1 MGLDNIWKFVRYLL
15 RQRIINAHEAKA
27 IMDRI
32 ISKRILLNDKD
43 VIENGDGMD
52 NLFKDTEETPF

>member
-1 MGLDNIWKFVRYLL
+1 MGLDKIWKFVRYLL

-27 IMDRI
+27 IMDRV

-43 VIENGDGMD
+43 VIEDDGMD
-52 NLFKDTEETPF
+52 NLFKDEENAPF

>member
-15 RQRIINAHEAKA
+15 RQRIINAHEAKE
-27 IMDRI
+27 IMDRV

-43 VIENGDGMD
+43 VIDGDGMD
-52 NLFKDTEETPF
+52 NLFKDTEEVPF